1 MKKARKKVDRGI
13 DSWFNK
19 YEMDVIRLAKERAE
33 RIRNEKLSKEKE
45 KLKKLH
51 WMKCP
56 KCGHDMEVN
65 KIKKIEVD
73 RCKTCEGIF
82 LDAGE
87 LDALL
92 LKNAKKRRSFFRKLA
107 SPILSEES

>member
-1 MKKARKKVDRGI
+1 MKKIKKKVGKGI

-19 YEMDVIRLAKERAE
+19 NEKDVIRLAKERAD
-33 RIRNEKLSKEKE
+33 RIRKKELAKKKGKLREM
-45 KLKKLH
+45 H

-56 KCGHDMEVN
+56 KCGHDMEIN
-65 KIKKIEVD
+65 IINKIEVD
-73 RCKTCEGIF
+73 KCNTCEGIF

-92 LKNAKKRRSFFRKLA
+92 LKKAKKRKSFFRKLA
-107 SPILSEES
+107 SPIIKAKS